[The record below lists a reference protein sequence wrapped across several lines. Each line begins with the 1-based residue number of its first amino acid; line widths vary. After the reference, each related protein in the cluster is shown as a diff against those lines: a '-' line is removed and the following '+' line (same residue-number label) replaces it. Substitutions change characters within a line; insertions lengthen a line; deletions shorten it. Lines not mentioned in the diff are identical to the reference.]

1 MLDFQQKRKIRSV
14 AYNRIT
20 LIILFLLVLVF
31 ARSTWVVY
39 TKQRASQD
47 MKNVSLMNVEELRLR
62 NDELQSKIERLETTP
77 GVEEEIKLKFN
88 VVKER
93 ENMVVIV
100 ENEKDNISTTSP
112 KVRLWNK
119 ILNFLKIG
127 N

>member
-14 AYNRIT
+14 TYNRIT
-20 LIILFLLVLVF
+20 LVILFLLVLIV

-39 TKQRASQD
+39 QKHRISED
-47 MKNVSLMNVEELRLR
+47 MKNVSLQDVEKLRQRSNELKLKM
-62 NDELQSKIERLETTP
+62 EKLETNT
-77 GVEEEIKLKFN
+77 GIEEEIRLKFN

-100 ENEKDNISTTSP
+100 EDENKEASTTSP
-112 KVRLWNK
+112 KVSIWNK
-119 ILNFLKIG
+119 IVNFFR